1 MRVFL
6 RIKNM
11 SVENENARIYLTDCG
26 CVRIETKHFRSTMTI
41 EKFRELAKSLEKSK
55 QKSVI
60 KKSLEKRFSMKNNVR
75 SREVSGFVSGKR
87 F

>member
-11 SVENENARIYLTDCG
+11 SVENENARIYLTACG

-60 KKSLEKRFSMKNNVR
+60 KKSLEKRFLMKNNVR